1 MVYNY
6 AFIERDTMISGNELI
21 EEART
26 VISPYFLNASKITD
40 DQILSLCKIVL
51 DELNYITP
59 ITNYDLCTAPRSWKS
74 AILVGLHVFV
84 LLAAQT
90 ALGLKEFNYSDNGL
104 SLQLNRIQNLD
115 IPLKMYRPIFESMA
129 WNIKKSLIF
138 KNIYALGYP
147 RYQMAVSSFLRVLF
161 GAFFRG

>member
-1 MVYNY
+1 MVYKIALIREDY
-6 AFIERDTMISGNELI
+6 MLSGNELI

-26 VISPYFLNASKITD
+26 IISPYFLNASKITD
-40 DQILSLCKIVL
+40 DQLLSLCKIVL

-59 ITNYDLCTAPRSWKS
+59 ITNYDLCTVPKSWKS

-90 ALGLKEFNYSDNGL
+90 ALGLKEFNYSDQGL

-138 KNIYALGYP
+138 KNVFALGYP

-161 GAFFRG
+161 GGLWR

>member
-1 MVYNY
+1 
-6 AFIERDTMISGNELI
+6 MISGPELI

-26 VISPYFLNASKITD
+26 IISPYFLNSSKITD
-40 DQILSLCKIVL
+40 DQILGLCRIVL

-59 ITNYDLCTAPRSWKS
+59 ITNYDLCTAPHSWRS

-129 WNIKKSLIF
+129 WNIKKSMIF
-138 KNIYALGYP
+138 RNVFALGYP
-147 RYQMAVSSFLRVLF
+147 RYQQAVSSFLRILF
-161 GAFFRG
+161 SGFYK

>member
-1 MVYNY
+1 
-6 AFIERDTMISGNELI
+6 MISGPELI

-26 VISPYFLNASKITD
+26 IISPYFLNSSKITD
-40 DQILSLCKIVL
+40 DQILGLCRIVL

-59 ITNYDLCTAPRSWKS
+59 ITNYDLCTAPHSWRS

-90 ALGLKEFNYSDNGL
+90 ALGLKEFNYNDNGL

-129 WNIKKSLIF
+129 WNIKKSMIF
-138 KNIYALGYP
+138 RNVFALGYP
-147 RYQMAVSSFLRVLF
+147 RYQQAVSSFLRILF
-161 GAFFRG
+161 SGFYK